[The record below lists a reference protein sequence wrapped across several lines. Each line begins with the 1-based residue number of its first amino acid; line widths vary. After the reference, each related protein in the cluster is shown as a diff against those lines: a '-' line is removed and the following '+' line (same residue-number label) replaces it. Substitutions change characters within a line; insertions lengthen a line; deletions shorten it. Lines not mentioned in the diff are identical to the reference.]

1 MSESVHSQG
10 SEPAG
15 SSQSTPEEQSDD
27 EGIPS
32 DASEYEDAAPDEKKE
47 DLQVQRTED
56 GTSVRKV
63 LPSDLPTQRVVL
75 VGPSTWSERL
85 GV

>member
-15 SSQSTPEEQSDD
+15 SDGSSHSTPEEQSDD

-32 DASEYEDAAPDEKKE
+32 DASEYEDEASDEKKE
-47 DLQVQRTED
+47 DLSGSENGRRYFREEGVAFRSADTE
-56 GTSVRKV
+56 SRSRRF
-63 LPSDLPTQRVVL
+63 LDLK
-75 VGPSTWSERL
+75 
-85 GV
+85 